1 MTDELRRHVDK
12 NMRIWNE
19 VRDVPGEMRKP
30 FSIGARG
37 LTAIDPMF
45 LFMKATEQWGSMG
58 EGWGFDIVKDAFV
71 NQNGK
76 PEHVLHIMEIKL
88 WYTLKFGE
96 DVDRMTATEVI
107 NRRRGKC
114 YTTGVGCT
122 KVFMGTP
129 SSTHGMWVD
138 DEFNKKTLTDAL
150 TNALSRLG
158 FGADVRMGKFEGG
171 KYNDLMSDESAALAR
186 AWEKYI
192 PWRREAKGLDDK
204 ITDMEIANSA
214 MEYLKKNSRLVNPE
228 TIAALMEE

>member
-1 MTDELRRHVDK
+1 MSNHM
-12 NMRIWNE
+12 NIW
-19 VRDVPGEMRKP
+19 DFAKSVPDQFRKP
-30 FSIGARG
+30 FSIGSRD

-45 LFMKATEQWGSMG
+45 MFMRATEQWGPIG
-58 EGWGFDIVKDAFV
+58 DGWGFEIVKDAFV
-71 NQNGK
+71 NNGGK
-76 PEHVLHIMEIKL
+76 PEHVLHIMEIKF
-88 WYTLKFGE
+88 WYRQRLSE
-96 DVDRMTATEVI
+96 DRMTAAEMASGAQRFTI
-107 NRRRGKC
+107 
-114 YTTGVGCT
+114 GVGCT

-171 KYNDLMSDESAALAR
+171 KYNDLMSDEDAALAR

-228 TIAALMEE
+228 TIAALIEE

>member
-1 MTDELRRHVDK
+1 MTDETK
-12 NMRIWNE
+12 PNNNMRIWNE
-19 VRDVPGEMRKP
+19 VREVPSEMRKP
-30 FSIGARG
+30 FSIGARD

-45 LFMKATEQWGSMG
+45 LFMKATEQWGPMG
-58 EGWGFDIVKDAFV
+58 EGWGFEIVKDAFV
-71 NQNGK
+71 NKDGK

-88 WYTLKFGE
+88 WYDGGGIMSQGLHNVVT
-96 DVDRMTATEVI
+96 DAT
-107 NRRRGKC
+107 
-114 YTTGVGCT
+114 YGVGCT

-158 FGADVRMGKFEGG
+158 FGAEVRMGKFENG
-171 KYNDLMSDESAALAR
+171 KYNDLVSNEDAALAR

-192 PWRREAKGLDDK
+192 EWRRKAKG
-204 ITDMEIANSA
+204 ITPDRATDAMIMHSA
-214 MEYLKKNSRLVNPE
+214 IEYLQENSRRVEPA